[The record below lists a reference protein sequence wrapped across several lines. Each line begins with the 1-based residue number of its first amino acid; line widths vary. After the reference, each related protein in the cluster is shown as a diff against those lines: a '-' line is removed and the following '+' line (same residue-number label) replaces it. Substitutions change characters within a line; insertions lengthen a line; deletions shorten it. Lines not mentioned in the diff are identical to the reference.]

1 MARFRICKTTNRKS
15 GGSMTKFIINCPD
28 DLSAKIVKK
37 VLKESFLPDFRR
49 ELIITEETEEEA

>member
-1 MARFRICKTTNRKS
+1 
-15 GGSMTKFIINCPD
+15 MTKFIINCPD

-37 VLKESFLPDFRR
+37 VLEESFLPDFRR